1 MEEIKIDFYNPQIDL
16 FNLKLSNLDFSNLG
30 LEIYNPNIAL

>member
-16 FNLKLSNLDFSNLG
+16 FNLELSNLDFYNLR

>member
-16 FNLKLSNLDFSNLG
+16 FNLELSNLDFYNLG
-30 LEIYNPNIAL
+30 LEKYNPNIAV

>member
-1 MEEIKIDFYNPQIDL
+1 MEEIKIDFHNPQIDL
-16 FNLKLSNLDFSNLG
+16 FNLELSNLDFYNLR